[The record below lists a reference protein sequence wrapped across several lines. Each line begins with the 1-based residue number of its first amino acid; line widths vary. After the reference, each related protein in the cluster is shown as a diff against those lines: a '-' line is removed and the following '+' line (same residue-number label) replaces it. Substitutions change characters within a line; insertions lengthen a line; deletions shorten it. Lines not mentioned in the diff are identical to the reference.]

1 MSRAG
6 SFSEAGEAED
16 EAMNRYYFIKR
27 GVERVWIQKLL
38 LALSLS
44 WTDK

>member
-6 SFSEAGEAED
+6 SFSESGETEN
-16 EAMNRYYFIKR
+16 EAMNDYYFIKR

-38 LALSLS
+38 LALSPS